1 MTKTEFREILTAVR
15 DSMLESM
22 ERGAT
27 PWDINN
33 GSCDDFADA
42 VVEVIKASFPGEE
55 IQGVYMMDYDPDLF
69 HTAIYWKGRLYD
81 AECLAGVTEKNWE
94 KLPIVANK
102 GLTRAQALRRGYGC
116 P

>member
-1 MTKTEFREILTAVR
+1 MKKAEFAKILERVR
-15 DSMLESM
+15 DALLQELGY
-22 ERGAT
+22 GAT

-33 GSCDDFADA
+33 GVCDDFTDN
-42 VVEVIKASFPGEE
+42 VVEIVKEQFPGEK
-55 IQGVYMMDYDPDLF
+55 IVGVSMMDYDPDLS

-81 AECLAGVTEKNWE
+81 AECLAGVTEKNWK

-102 GLTRAQALRRGYGC
+102 GMTRAQALRRGYRC

>member
-1 MTKTEFREILTAVR
+1 MTKDEFRQILEHVR
-15 DSMLESM
+15 KAMLRDLG
-22 ERGAT
+22 RGAA

-33 GSCDDFADA
+33 GSCDDFADT
-42 VVEVIKASFPGEE
+42 VVETVELNFPGEE
-55 IQGVYMMDYDPDLF
+55 IQGVYMMDYDPDLS

-81 AECLAGVTEKNWE
+81 AECLSGVTEKNWK

-102 GLTRAQALRRGYGC
+102 GLTRAQALRRGYRC